1 MSSKLRIGD
10 LDVDLAAREIRNRD
24 GVRRLEP
31 RAAAL
36 LARLARTPGEV
47 VSRDELIASVW
58 GHPHISKD
66 ALAVTIHRL
75 RQALGRHGGDGPI
88 ETVPRRGYRL
98 NTSPR
103 ARSRPLRT
111 TRYMP
116 LAAVLALVIGT
127 ALVLSLTRVPPVPD
141 PDSPSGMLV
150 RAEALWE
157 RREPAA
163 AQRAVQVAHQA
174 LENEAAGAGHPAVMS
189 KAHAL
194 LGRFYGYKTAHWLGL
209 DRTEAAARGREHLD
223 RALDAAPADPQVLTT
238 AASFAL
244 YSERDPVRAHRLAT
258 RAVAAAPEAVT
269 SRQVLAKTLAAS
281 GNADLAAEIIEEL
294 ARRAPTNAGVQ
305 WDRAF
310 ILFLSGRHEHS
321 LRALETAVSLSPQ
334 DPYWLEAF
342 NLHAMGRH
350 RDAAA
355 VWAEDLRRNG
365 CPVMLTDDVSTSF
378 RRLLAAEDECRNG
391 FAYHRGLWAFH
402 AGDPDLASAHFAAAR
417 ADDDYM
423 YIWEASKPLPHRL
436 MEISAGPPAGASRRY
451 PVP

>member
-1 MSSKLRIGD
+1 MSSNLRIGD
-10 LDVDLAAREIRNRD
+10 LDVDLAALEIRDRD

-36 LARLARTPGEV
+36 LARLAETPGEV

-66 ALAVTIHRL
+66 ALAVTMHRL
-75 RQALGRHGGDGPI
+75 RQALGRNEGDGPI

-103 ARSRPLRT
+103 ARSRALRI
-111 TRYMP
+111 TRYLP
-116 LAAVLALVIGT
+116 LAAVLAIVIGT
-127 ALVLSLTRVPPVPD
+127 ALVLSLPTVPPVPD

-163 AQRAVQVAHQA
+163 AQRAVQLAHQA
-174 LENEAAGAGHPAVMS
+174 LEYEAAGAGHPAVMR

-209 DRTEAAARGREHLD
+209 ERTEAAARGREHLD
-223 RALDAAPADPQVLTT
+223 RALAIAPPDPQVLTT

-244 YSERDPVRAHRLAT
+244 YSERDPERARRLAT
-258 RAVAAAPEAVT
+258 RAVAAAPEAVP
-269 SRQVLAKTLAAS
+269 SRQVLAKALAAS
-281 GNADLAAEIIEEL
+281 GNADRAGAIIEEL

-310 ILFLSGRHEHS
+310 ILFLSGRHEQS
-321 LRALETAVSLSPQ
+321 LRALKTAVSLSPR
-334 DPYWLEAF
+334 DSYWMEAF

-350 RDAAA
+350 RDAAV
-355 VWAEDLRRNG
+355 VWAEDLRRDG
-365 CPVMLTDDVSTSF
+365 CPVMLADDVSISF
-378 RRLLAAEDECRNG
+378 RRLLAAEDGCRSG

-402 AGDPDLASAHFAAAR
+402 AGDIDLARKYFAAAR
-417 ADDDYM
+417 AEHDYM
-423 YIWEASKPLPHRL
+423 YIWEASNPLPHRR
-436 MEISAGPPAGASRRY
+436 MEISAGAQAGASR
-451 PVP
+451 